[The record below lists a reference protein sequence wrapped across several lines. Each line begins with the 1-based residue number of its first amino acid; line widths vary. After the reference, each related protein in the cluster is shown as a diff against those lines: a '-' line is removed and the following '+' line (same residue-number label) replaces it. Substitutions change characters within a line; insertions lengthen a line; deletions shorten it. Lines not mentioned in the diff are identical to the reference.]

1 MKILLKAENI
11 SFDAPSND
19 IFNKHKTFEI
29 LKNISFEL
37 YENEVLGVAGESGS
51 GKTTLV
57 KLLAGINIPTAGK
70 LELNLKNDWAK
81 VKTRPVQI
89 LFQNSSEIINPIR
102 KVGEMIE
109 EAVETRF
116 SEKAKSNELMIA
128 ALKLVG
134 LDESFI
140 NRRGYELSG
149 GEQQR
154 VALARIISVEPEI
167 LILDEPFS
175 AQDVESQLNFLQL
188 IKRISDEKKISL
200 IIVSHN
206 LNILKLICK
215 RIMILSEGR
224 IVEIGETQKIFTN
237 PESGHT
243 RKLINL
249 TKLEVE

>member
-1 MKILLKAENI
+1 MKILLKAETI
-11 SFDAPSND
+11 SFNAPSND
-19 IFNKHKTFEI
+19 IFNKHKTVGI
-29 LKNISFEL
+29 LKNISFQL
-37 YENEVLGVAGESGS
+37 YENEVLGIAGESGS

-70 LELNLKNDWAK
+70 LELSLKNDWAK

-128 ALKLVG
+128 ALKLVR

-215 RIMILSEGR
+215 GIMILSEGR